1 VSPSH
6 LLDTLAARGLTLRL
20 DGERLALQGDARQLA
35 DPALVQALRERKPE
49 LIALLRER
57 ERSDPLAYRIDEAA
71 GAITPEML
79 PLLALDQG
87 AIDHLVAQVP
97 GGVRNVQDIY
107 PLAPLQEGILFHHR
121 LHEGGDEGE
130 GEGGDAYVMPTLLC
144 FDSRERLD
152 GFVRALREV
161 IARHD
166 ILRTSVHWEGLAQP
180 VQLVHRRVD
189 LNIDV
194 LPAAPE
200 QEAMERLQALA
211 GARLDVRRAPMLRG
225 RAIEVQ
231 HGSGRWLLQLQH
243 HHLILDH
250 TASQLLVQ
258 EVMLILQDRRALL
271 PAPVPFRR
279 FVAEALKGAAE
290 AGHEAYFR
298 AALGDVEE
306 TTTPFGLVD
315 VRGDGSG
322 AVQARSEL
330 DASLARRLREQAR
343 LRGVGAA
350 SVFHLAWALVLARC
364 CGRGDVVFG
373 TVLFGRLQAGAEAAR
388 AMGMFLNTLP
398 LRVRVDGGGTEAA
411 LRRVHADLAE
421 LLRHEHASLS
431 LAQRCSGLPP
441 GTPLFASLLNYRYS
455 QRDGKAAP
463 LPGIE
468 SLGGH
473 DRTNYPFVLHVD
485 DHGDGFGLTAEID
498 RSVDARRIG
507 RFVTQAIHALVD
519 VLESEPQ
526 QPLERIDVL
535 PEDERQKVV
544 SDFNATTVEYPRG
557 LLLHQLFERQAAQRP
572 DAIALVFEDRQLRY
586 AELDARGNLLARQLR
601 ASGVGPDAC
610 VGVFMQRSEML
621 VVALLAVLKAGGA
634 YLPLDPSHP
643 PERLRQMLDEARPVV
658 VLADPELASHV
669 PGSPDSPNAR
679 TLVPDRD
686 TPADAFAAGPDA
698 SAAALDEGHLAY
710 VIYTSGSTGRPK
722 GVMNA
727 HRGIVNRLHW
737 MQQAYALTPDD
748 VVLQKTPFGFDVSV
762 WEFFWPLMAGA
773 RLVLARPEGHKDPGY
788 LGELIRASGVTTL
801 HFVPSMLQVFLAHP
815 DAASGCDT
823 LRRVVCSGEAL
834 PAALA
839 RQCRERLPH
848 AQLFN
853 LYGPTEAA
861 VDVSA
866 WTCSDDDRDAVPI
879 GKPIANTRLYLLD
892 AALRPVPVGVAGEL
906 YIGGVQVARGYLNRP
921 DLTAERFI
929 ADPFADPFFGPGRLY
944 RTGDLGRWRADGA
957 IDYLGR
963 NDFQIKLRGQR
974 IEPGEIEAQL
984 RALDGV
990 ADAAVLTR
998 QDRSGALALVAYVV
1012 PKSPDEILA
1021 PLLLRSRLA
1030 AHLPEH
1036 MLPMAYVRIAALPLT
1051 GNGKLDRKALP
1062 APEDEAFGHR
1072 AYAPPQGEI
1081 ELALAAIWSQ
1091 LLDIGRIGR
1100 HDSFFALGGHSL
1112 LAVQLLEHL
1121 RRRGWSIDVRAVFAR
1136 PELAA
1141 MAEAVRT
1148 APRVEDVPH
1157 NAIPAPPAAED
1168 AAWDA
1173 IESETEEFRL

>member
-20 DGERLALQGDARQLA
+20 DGERLALQGDARLLA

-57 ERSDPLAYRIDEAA
+57 GRSDPLAYRIDEAT
-71 GAITPEML
+71 GAITPAML

-87 AIDHLVAQVP
+87 AIDRLVAQVP

-121 LHEGGDEGE
+121 LHEGE
-130 GEGGDAYVMPTLLC
+130 GEGGDAYVMPTLLR
-144 FDSRERLD
+144 FDGRERLD
-152 GFVRALREV
+152 GFVQALREV

-166 ILRTSVHWEGLAQP
+166 ILRTGVHWEGLERP
-180 VQLVHRRVD
+180 VQLVHRKVHLD
-189 LNIDV
+189 IDV
-194 LPAAPE
+194 LPAATE
-200 QEAMERLQALA
+200 QEAMACLQTLT

-225 RAIEVQ
+225 HAIEV

-306 TTTPFGLVD
+306 TTAPFGLAD

-330 DASLARRLREQAR
+330 DASLARRLREQVR

-364 CGRGDVVFG
+364 SGRGDVVFG

-431 LAQRCSGLPP
+431 LAQRCSGLPA

-455 QRDGKAAP
+455 RRDGEATG

-498 RSVDARRIG
+498 RSVDARRID
-507 RFVTQAIHALVD
+507 RFVEQALRALVD
-519 VLESEPQ
+519 ALESEPQ
-526 QPLERIDVL
+526 RPLERIDVL
-535 PEDERQKVV
+535 PAEERQKVV
-544 SDFNATTVEYPRG
+544 ADFNAMTVDCPRG

-572 DAIALVFEDRQLRY
+572 DAIALVFEDRRLRY
-586 AELDARGNLLARQLR
+586 AELDARAHRLAGQLR
-601 ASGVGPDAC
+601 ASGVGPDTC
-610 VGVFMQRSEML
+610 VGVCMQRSEML
-621 VVALLAVLKAGGA
+621 VIALLAVLKAGGA
-634 YLPLDPSHP
+634 YLPLDPSLP
-643 PERLRQMLDEARPVV
+643 PQRLRQMLDEARPVV
-658 VLADPELASHV
+658 VLADPELAPHLPDAPDAPDA
-669 PGSPDSPNAR
+669 PGAR

-686 TPADAFAAGPDA
+686 PPADPFEADPDV
-698 SAAALDEGHLAY
+698 SAPALHEDHLAY

-727 HRGIVNRLHW
+727 HRGIVNRLHG
-737 MQQAYALTPDD
+737 MQQAYVLTPDD

-773 RLVLARPEGHKDPGY
+773 RLVLARPEGHKDPAY

-815 DAASGCDT
+815 DAAGGCDT

-839 RQCRERLPH
+839 RQCRERWPG

-879 GKPIANTRLYLLD
+879 GRPVANTRLFLLD
-892 AALRPVPVGVAGEL
+892 VALRPVPLGVAGEL
-906 YIGGVQVARGYLNRP
+906 YIGGAQVARGYLNRP

-929 ADPFADPFFGPGRLY
+929 ADPFAGHGRLY

-984 RALDGV
+984 RALDGI
-990 ADAAVLTR
+990 ADAAVLAR
-998 QDRSGALALVAYVV
+998 QDRSGTLALVAYVV
-1012 PKSPDEILA
+1012 PKSPNDSLE
-1021 PLLLRSRLA
+1021 PLQLRSRLA
-1030 AHLPEH
+1030 GHLPEH

-1051 GNGKLDRKALP
+1051 NNGKLDRKALP

-1081 ELALAAIWSQ
+1081 ESALAAIWSQ
-1091 LLDIGRIGR
+1091 LLGIGRIGR

-1148 APRVEDVPH
+1148 APRIDEVPH
-1157 NAIPAPPAAED
+1157 NAIPVPPAAKE

-1173 IESETEEFRL
+1173 TESETEEFRL

>member
-1 VSPSH
+1 MSAAQ
-6 LLDTLAARGLTLRL
+6 LLDTLASRGLTLRL
-20 DGERLALQGDARQLA
+20 DGERLALQGDARLLA

-57 ERSDPLAYRIDEAA
+57 QRSDPLTYRIDEAA
-71 GAITPEML
+71 GAITPAML

-87 AIDHLVAQVP
+87 AIDRLVAQVP

-121 LHEGGDEGE
+121 LHGE
-130 GEGGDAYVMPTLLC
+130 GEGGDAYVMPTLLR

-152 GFVRALREV
+152 RFVQALREV

-166 ILRTSVHWEGLAQP
+166 ILRTSVHWEGLEQP
-180 VQLVHRRVD
+180 VQLVQRRAELD
-189 LNIDV
+189 IEMLASA
-194 LPAAPE
+194 LAEEAA
-200 QEAMERLQALA
+200 ERLSALA
-211 GARLDVRRAPMLRG
+211 GARLDLSRAPMLRG
-225 RAIEVQ
+225 HAIEERD
-231 HGSGRWLLQLQH
+231 SGRWRLQLLH
-243 HHLILDH
+243 HHMILDH

-258 EVMLILQDRRALL
+258 EVMLMLRGQRDLL
-271 PAPVPFRR
+271 PVPMPFRR
-279 FVAEALKGAAE
+279 FVAQARQGAADGE
-290 AGHEAYFR
+290 HEAYFR
-298 AALGDVEE
+298 AVLGDVDA
-306 TTTPFGLVD
+306 TTVPFGLGD
-315 VRGDGSG
+315 VRGDGRG
-322 AVQARSEL
+322 VVQARSEL
-330 DASLARRLREQAR
+330 DPSLAQRLREQAR

-364 CGRGDVVFG
+364 SGRSDVMFG

-398 LRVRVDGGGTEAA
+398 LRVRVEGAETDAA

-421 LLRHEHASLS
+421 LLRHEHAPLS
-431 LAQRCSGLPP
+431 LVQRCSGLPA
-441 GTPLFASLLNYRYS
+441 GAPLFASLLNYRYS
-455 QRDGKAAP
+455 RRDGEAAG

-498 RSVDARRIG
+498 RSIDARRICG
-507 RFVTQAIHALVD
+507 FVAQALHALVD
-519 VLESEPQ
+519 ALEGEPQ
-526 QPLERIDVL
+526 RPLLRIDVL
-535 PEDERQKVV
+535 PEDERQKVLTG
-544 SDFNATTVEYPRG
+544 FNATAVDYPRG

-572 DAIALVFEDRQLRY
+572 DATALVFEDRQLSY
-586 AELDARGNLLARQLR
+586 AGLDARANRLARQLR
-601 ASGVGPDAC
+601 ESGVGPDAR

-643 PERLRQMLDEARPVV
+643 PERLRQMLDEAEPVV
-658 VLADPELASHV
+658 VLADPELAPRLSKV
-669 PGSPDSPNAR
+669 R
-679 TLVPDRD
+679 TLVMDRD
-686 TPADAFAAGPDA
+686 TPIDAFADIEADPDA
-698 SAAALDEGHLAY
+698 SGPALHEGHLAY

-722 GVMNA
+722 GVMNE

-737 MQQAYALTPDD
+737 MQQAHALTPDD

-773 RLVLARPEGHKDPGY
+773 RLVLARPDGHKDPAY
-788 LGELIRASGVTTL
+788 LGELIRARGVTTL
-801 HFVPSMLQVFLAHP
+801 HFVPSMLQAFLARP
-815 DAASGCDT
+815 DAVAGCAS
-823 LRRVVCSGEAL
+823 LRRVICSGEAL

-848 AQLFN
+848 ARLYN

-866 WTCSDDDRDAVPI
+866 WTCGSDDGDAVPI
-879 GKPIANTRLYLLD
+879 GRPIANTRLYLLD
-892 AALRPVPVGVAGEL
+892 AALRPVPIGVAGEL

-921 DLTAERFI
+921 DLSAQRFI
-929 ADPFADPFFGPGRLY
+929 ADPFAEGGRLY

-957 IDYLGR
+957 IVYLGR

-984 RALDGV
+984 RALDGI
-990 ADAAVLTR
+990 AEAAVLAR
-998 QDRSGALALVAYVV
+998 EDRTGAPALVAYVV
-1012 PKSPDEILA
+1012 PASPDDVLEPA
-1021 PLLLRSRLA
+1021 RLRDRLA
-1030 AHLPEH
+1030 GRLPDF
-1036 MLPMAYVRIAALPLT
+1036 MLPAAYVRLAALPLN

-1062 APEDEAFGHR
+1062 VPDDEAFGHR
-1072 AYAPPQGEI
+1072 AWAPPQGEI
-1081 ELALAAIWSQ
+1081 EEVLAAIWSQ
-1091 LLDIGRIGR
+1091 LLGIERIGR

-1112 LAVQLLEHL
+1112 LALQLLEHL

-1141 MAEAVRT
+1141 MAAAMHTAVHT
-1148 APRVEDVPH
+1148 AEGTAAATGDGPRHGDVEVPR
-1157 NAIPAPPAAED
+1157 NAIPPAL

-1173 IESETEEFRL
+1173 TESETEEFRL